1 MKFSSQQARDAFNKL
16 SEKVQTYITSDAVTE
31 ATNKIAAAFQLQGD
45 ARAKFGY
52 AIGTILLKLVAT
64 EKLAEMLKTELAVPS
79 EKVAAIAE
87 QVQREI
93 LAKVPKEGTPVSVP
107 VVLKPIVPV
116 APSLAAPAPSLNA
129 SHTTPPSAP
138 LLNQGGELKGRL
150 TPPTD
155 EKNLRALFRISVGT
169 TYTEDA
175 LRKKFESLPVGL
187 RQAIASVDT
196 ANAVQTIAKRYILHI
211 DQMGALSS
219 ETGLV
224 LLGLTHP
231 RDFTKNLAVRLRISE
246 PRALEIAKSVSEAV
260 LVKVKETLRGL
271 HDVKPPEKRT
281 QPIEPPRKLN
291 VLSEQAETPQ
301 TARLPTPAGVANG
314 GQAKWNTGEEKPE
327 REEILRGVENPR
339 AAVGPTGWRP
349 ATQNA
354 PTPLPPPKPVVPP
367 PPPSPPLP
375 PKTKSVLDEKLSQT
389 VSFPRE
395 EKKYSVDPYREPIQ

>member
-1 MKFSSQQARDAFNKL
+1 MEPTQEQLQKRYSEMPPTVKDALFSMESVEVIENLGKKYALAPDQP
-16 SEKVQTYITSDAVTE
+16 S
-31 ATNKIAAAFQLQGD
+31 KIAREVGMV
-45 ARAKFGY
+45 
-52 AIGTILLKLVAT
+52 LLRFTKPADFSGVLEKKLGIPP
-64 EKLAEMLKTELAVPS
+64 EK
-79 EKVAAIAE
+79 AIAISTDI
-87 QVQREI
+87 QREI
-93 LAKVPKEGTPVSVP
+93 FSKVPTMSMSTPVP
-107 VVLKPIVPV
+107 VVPRPIAPIAVPVAVKPIVPV
-116 APSLAAPAPSLNA
+116 VPLLAAAAPAPSVSSGL
-129 SHTTPPSAP
+129 
-138 LLNQGGELKGRL
+138 
-150 TPPTD
+150 D

-169 TYTEDA
+169 NYTEDA
-175 LRKKFESLPVGL
+175 LREKFESLPQGL